1 MQLDHVAIPVGD
13 LAEGRR
19 FYEQALAPFGAG
31 FLGEFPGGIVL
42 RGNGASMVAL
52 RDMSTEYRAPVHVAF
67 AADRAAVDAFY
78 EAAVAAGGTDN
89 GAPGVRP
96 HYHENYYAAFV
107 RDPWG
112 NNVEAVC
119 HAPSS

>member
-19 FYEQALAPFGAG
+19 FYEQALAPLDAAFVA
-31 FLGEFPGGIVL
+31 EFPGGIVL
-42 RGNGASMVAL
+42 RGNGSSMVAL
-52 RDMSTEYRAPVHVAF
+52 RDSSTEYRAPVHVAF
-67 AADRAAVDAFY
+67 SADRSVVDAFH
-78 EAAVAAGGTDN
+78 EAALAAGGTDN

-119 HAPSS
+119 HTPAA